1 MYYSVSTKTETIK
14 MFFRFLIIPC
24 VSIFVI
30 FPSVS
35 LAYDQNPTLWVQ
47 VPQWENDWSEC
58 AVDIP
63 DVSCHWYVAAPDS
76 TFGEGFSWENSPLF
90 DANGLNDIPTNSFK
104 TVVQK
109 LQSNK

>member
-1 MYYSVSTKTETIK
+1 MYYSVSTKTETIN
-14 MFFRFLIIPC
+14 MFFRFLIILC

-76 TFGEGFSWENSPLF
+76 TFGEGFSWENSPWF
-90 DANGLNDIPTNSFK
+90 DANGLNDIPRNSLK

>member
-1 MYYSVSTKTETIK
+1 MRNI
-14 MFFRFLIIPC
+14 FRFLNILCI
-24 VSIFVI
+24 SIFVI
-30 FPSVS
+30 FPTFS

-63 DVSCHWYVAAPDS
+63 DASCHWYVAAPDS
-76 TFGEGFSWENSPLF
+76 TFGEGFSWENSPWF
-90 DANGLNDIPTNSFK
+90 DANGLNDIPTNSLK

-109 LQSNK
+109 LQSSKSK

>member
-14 MFFRFLIIPC
+14 MFFRFLIILC

>member
-1 MYYSVSTKTETIK
+1 MGYNSNTKNMAMKNI
-14 MFFRFLIIPC
+14 FRFLNILYI
-24 VSIFVI
+24 SIFVI
-30 FPSVS
+30 FPAFS
-35 LAYDQNPTLWVQ
+35 LAYDQNPKLWVQ

-63 DVSCHWYVAAPDS
+63 DASCHWYVVAPDS
-76 TFGEGFSWENSPLF
+76 TFGEGFSWENSPWF
-90 DANGLNDIPTNSFK
+90 DVNGLNDIPKNSLK